1 MPLLPIESSSGN
13 REIATMSGVLTK
25 LWTALRGAANEA
37 GEAAVDVNA
46 TRILDQEIR
55 DADNELREARIAL
68 AGMMGKQSVEQTHLA
83 EKQAKLE
90 EYAGYLRQTLARQ
103 QAAAKSG
110 QSAEAAK
117 HDGLAQEIAAKYAE
131 QEALIKASSSV
142 IAEYE
147 KSIATLKQKITAGEA
162 AIRTLKQ
169 RADTVK
175 AKQHVIRASAAV
187 AAASSGTDTHA
198 RSALDSLERIER
210 RQEEAL
216 AQMDAANSLASEAS
230 GEALEERLRRAGIIP
245 GASAASDV
253 IARFKHDDSK
263 PDGSATQA

>member
-1 MPLLPIESSSGN
+1 
-13 REIATMSGVLTK
+13 
-25 LWTALRGAANEA
+25 
-37 GEAAVDVNA
+37 
-46 TRILDQEIR
+46 
-55 DADNELREARIAL
+55 
-68 AGMMGKQSVEQTHLA
+68 
-83 EKQAKLE
+83 
-90 EYAGYLRQTLARQ
+90 
-103 QAAAKSG
+103 
-110 QSAEAAK
+110 
-117 HDGLAQEIAAKYAE
+117 
-131 QEALIKASSSV
+131 
-142 IAEYE
+142 
-147 KSIATLKQKITAGEA
+147 
-162 AIRTLKQ
+162 
-169 RADTVK
+169 
-175 AKQHVIRASAAV
+175 VIRASTAV